1 VFEGQPHITD
11 LVGYL
16 SPITTKPNAIDCKRI
31 EKLFVYCT
39 G

>member
-16 SPITTKPNAIDCKRI
+16 STITTKPNAVDCKRI
-31 EKLFVYCT
+31 ENVYCT